1 MNAVPTVR
9 LERGGLYGPVG
20 VVDTA
25 ASRRFTIRGVLQ
37 GASLLDPPAA
47 SVNSSLSQGPGPVV
61 ETRYQLAWFHAA
73 QRHPEGRG
81 LMLGFGGGCGAVGLL
96 HEFPQIRLDGV
107 ESDPAMATMA
117 REFHPLVRHYEREG
131 RLRLTVA
138 DAEDYLAQAGPD
150 YNFVIADLAVDGD
163 SVGALNSLS
172 LIRLIGDAAP
182 EIWFRVFASVPD
194 GEIEPF
200 LDKFAESGAPV
211 DWLVSPVSVT
221 APIPRTRD
229 WILAAGVPSLP
240 DLGSFEPYA
249 RFGGPKVA
257 EIRDAYRRLAGR
269 AISASEAR
277 GMAAAG

>member
-1 MNAVPTVR
+1 MTAVPTVR

-37 GASLLDPPAA
+37 GASLLDPSAT
-47 SVNSSLSQGPGPVV
+47 SVDPSLAQGPGPVV

-73 QRHPEGRG
+73 QRHPEGHG

-107 ESDPAMATMA
+107 EADPAMATMA

-150 YNFVIADLAVDGD
+150 YDFVVADLAVDGD
-163 SVGALNSLS
+163 SVGALNSPS
-172 LIRLIGDAAP
+172 LIRLIADAAP

-194 GEIEPF
+194 GEIEP
-200 LDKFAESGAPV
+200 LLEKFAESGAPV
-211 DWLVSPVSVT
+211 DWLLSPVSVT

-240 DLGSFEPYA
+240 DPGSFEPYA
-249 RFGGPKVA
+249 RFEGSNVA
-257 EIRDAYRRLAGR
+257 EIREAYLRLAGR
-269 AISASEAR
+269 AISATEAR
-277 GMAAAG
+277 RMAAAG